1 MENMIRNYELAF
13 ILKKED
19 VTPVFQ
25 LLKQQGL
32 TITNEGTLQKID
44 LAYPIQKLKT
54 GYFGYLQF
62 EGKPDLIGQL
72 RAKLIK
78 CPEVLRFLI
87 IKKLGLIQEMKTSQ
101 SAPGKSRLEFERKIL
116 TNEAIEDEIRKMSE

>member
-25 LLKQQGL
+25 LLKQKGL

-54 GYFGYLQF
+54 
-62 EGKPDLIGQL
+62 D
-72 RAKLIK
+72 
-78 CPEVLRFLI
+78 
-87 IKKLGLIQEMKTSQ
+87 
-101 SAPGKSRLEFERKIL
+101 
-116 TNEAIEDEIRKMSE
+116 